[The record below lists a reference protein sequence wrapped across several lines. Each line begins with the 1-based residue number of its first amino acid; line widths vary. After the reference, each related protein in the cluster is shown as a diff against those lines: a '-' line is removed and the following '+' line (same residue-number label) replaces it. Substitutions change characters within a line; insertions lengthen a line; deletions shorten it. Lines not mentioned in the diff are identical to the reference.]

1 MTGKLIFFFDFRVSA
16 STKDLMT
23 MRNVGLYWF
32 GNDLR
37 VHDNANLLKAACEVN
52 DLLCIYCVD
61 PQCVKQRGKMSRGS
75 GKTASKT
82 VHPDMCHD
90 PVFCRR
96 NLGCYLWI
104 LLPKSEGV
112 IL

>member
-1 MTGKLIFFFDFRVSA
+1 LAFYSPMLGDT
-16 STKDLMT
+16 
-23 MRNVGLYWF
+23 
-32 GNDLR
+32 
-37 VHDNANLLKAACEVN
+37 
-52 DLLCIYCVD
+52 
-61 PQCVKQRGKMSRGS
+61 VKQRGKMSRGS

-90 PVFCRR
+90 PVFCRS

-104 LLPKSEGV
+104 LLPKLEGV

>member
-1 MTGKLIFFFDFRVSA
+1 MPKKRSA
-16 STKDLMT
+16 AIARD
-23 MRNVGLYWF
+23 RNGSGL
-32 GNDLR
+32 
-37 VHDNANLLKAACEVN
+37 E
-52 DLLCIYCVD
+52 I
-61 PQCVKQRGKMSRGS
+61 VKQSGKMSRGS

-90 PVFCRR
+90 PVFYRS